1 MSTMFF
7 FFVIYRETTLL
18 NSRGKPK
25 CFSHGKREQCAACF
39 LRYRRKYVG
48 YNAGIQPSLNT
59 AANVAKLIDWS
70 RTVLCPSST
79 PFLCLHISVHLY
91 QTFWSKSL
99 PRRAMLKANDKFCYK
114 LCENIGDF
122 LLLTFTV
129 ARSLLKLGTKTH
141 KCLCSITKI
150 LLPTTVT
157 ENNFICFLTKH
168 FDFFKS
174 ENQRGKSCQNRH
186 NILYCILYSW

>member
-1 MSTMFF
+1 MTFLLIFLSSFSCDFSNAEIDLFLGVSTTESGAIDQNVSSTFSKATVYNKNQQTLACRLCFF
-7 FFVIYRETTLL
+7 SSSYIAKQLYLIRAENPSVLVMEE
-18 NSRGKPK
+18 
-25 CFSHGKREQCAACF
+25 REQCAACF

-99 PRRAMLKANDKFCYK
+99 PRRAMLKADDKF
-114 LCENIGDF
+114 
-122 LLLTFTV
+122 V
-129 ARSLLKLGTKTH
+129 LK
-141 KCLCSITKI
+141 IM
-150 LLPTTVT
+150 
-157 ENNFICFLTKH
+157 
-168 FDFFKS
+168 
-174 ENQRGKSCQNRH
+174 
-186 NILYCILYSW
+186 